1 MEFLIV
7 HLCPVQLR
15 SVRSMPARP
24 RFSTSRQ
31 RPVPLF
37 MMAPFWEEVGVRGGE
52 TDRQRRRQGDSDG
65 ETETGPEKDKR
76 DRDRETEIRT
86 DRERERQ
93 MDGERYR
100 E

>member
-1 MEFLIV
+1 M
-7 HLCPVQLR
+7 
-15 SVRSMPARP
+15 
-24 RFSTSRQ
+24 
-31 RPVPLF
+31 PLF

-65 ETETGPEKDKR
+65 ETE
-76 DRDRETEIRT
+76 IRT